1 MAWRYSNYD
10 TPFWVRANTRAGR
23 WNAAREDAVQY
34 LTFDPDAAWAELIR
48 AENLRSE
55 RDVEYVRMPIW
66 VARVDEKNLVD
77 YSTFDQAEA
86 AGFPPDALIDDDWG
100 RCQREG
106 TRLREGGYA
115 GVVCP
120 SAALPGATNV
130 TLFGA
135 RIVWRWTRPPGHARA
150 VSAKS
155 YQERVLGAGLPEADA
170 EMRALARSGQARG
183 WLLFLDGRPVS
194 YLWGP
199 AEGETLIFAHLG

>member
-135 RIVWRWTRPPGHARA
+135 RIVWSWTRPPALASAISATVAAVGSPPAGVVDRVRRYGDEHAGYAEFTRVRA
-150 VSAKS
+150 VSSNRGAR
-155 YQERVLGAGLPEADA
+155 ERRRDA
-170 EMRALARSGQARG
+170 S
-183 WLLFLDGRPVS
+183 
-194 YLWGP
+194 
-199 AEGETLIFAHLG
+199 